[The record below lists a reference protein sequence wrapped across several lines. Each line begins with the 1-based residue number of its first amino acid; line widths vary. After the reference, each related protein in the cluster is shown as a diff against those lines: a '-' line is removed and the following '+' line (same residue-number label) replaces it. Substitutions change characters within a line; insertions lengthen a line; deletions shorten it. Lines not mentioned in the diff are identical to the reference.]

1 MLWSIPIMKA
11 EIISIGTELLL
22 GEITDTNSSYLASQ
36 LPSLG
41 IDLYF
46 ISTVGDNQQRL
57 VNTLRQ
63 AWQRSDLVITTG
75 GLGPTQDDITRES
88 IAELLH
94 EEITIDP
101 LLVLKMK
108 VFFCHRRLDM
118 PQSNT
123 KQAAVIPSAQALDNP
138 RGTAPGWWVERD
150 GHIIAA
156 MPGPPHEM
164 QHMWTNEVLPR
175 LVQKVKSGVILS
187 RTLKTF
193 GLGEAKVG
201 ELVSPFFV
209 SANPTLGIYAKR
221 DGIHLRI
228 TAKSPHRE
236 EAEHLIA
243 QREDEIRA
251 ILKDYIWGID
261 ADTLENIVGNI
272 LTKKGLSLATMES
285 ATGGLL
291 AQTLS
296 NVPTSSSYFKGG
308 LIASSYKSQ
317 ISFGIDVNLISR
329 YTSASIEVAEA
340 MATKIRE
347 HFDADIGIG
356 VTGVLEPTVSEDK
369 PAGSIFI
376 GIDDGRIKY
385 RFLRNAPGQHHQIK
399 QRAITSVLFELR
411 RILLQGGNP
420 CT

>member
-1 MLWSIPIMKA
+1 MKA

-22 GEITDTNSSYLASQ
+22 GEITDTNASYLASQ

-57 VNTLRQ
+57 VSTLGQ
-63 AWQRSDLVITTG
+63 AWRRADLIITTG

-101 LLVLKMK
+101 LLVQKMQA
-108 VFFCHRRLDM
+108 FFCHRKLDM
-118 PQSNT
+118 PQSNV
-123 KQAAVIPSAQALDNP
+123 KQAAVIPSAQTLDNP
-138 RGTAPGWWVERD
+138 RGTAPGWWIERD
-150 GHIIAA
+150 GHIITA

-175 LVQKVKSGVILS
+175 LAKRVKSGIILS

-193 GLGEAKVG
+193 GLGEARVG
-201 ELVSPFFV
+201 DLISPFFI
-209 SANPTLGIYAKR
+209 STNPTLGIYAKR
-221 DGIHLRI
+221 DGIHIRI
-228 TAKSPHRE
+228 TAKSLQRE
-236 EAEHLIA
+236 EAEYLVA
-243 QREDEIRA
+243 QREGEIRA
-251 ILKDYIWGID
+251 ILKDYIWGTD
-261 ADTLENIVGNI
+261 ADTIEGVVGNLLI
-272 LTKKGLSLATMES
+272 EKSLSLATMES
-285 ATGGLL
+285 ETGGLL

-296 NVPTSSSYFKGG
+296 NAPASSSYFKGG
-308 LIASSYKSQ
+308 LITSSDKSQ
-317 ISFGIDVNLISR
+317 IAFGIDVNLISR

-340 MATKIRE
+340 MAIKIRE

-356 VTGVLEPTVSEDK
+356 VTGVLEPTASEDK
-369 PAGSIFI
+369 PVGSVFI
-376 GIDDGRIKY
+376 GIHDGRNKH
-385 RFLRNAPGQHHQIK
+385 RFLRNVPGQRHQIK